1 MIVDV
6 HTHFFRPELDF
17 GPALLADMARCG
29 VNPAAWGDVG
39 ERHLKTTRE
48 ADVAVVFGLQAS
60 ATGWNIPNDA
70 VAAHV
75 LRAPERLLF
84 FAAVDPAQS
93 DCMEELERCHRDLG
107 AVGVK
112 LAPLYQGVHP
122 RDPRCC
128 GIYRY
133 CEQHRL
139 PVLFHA
145 GTSFVGGTLL
155 DYSRPAHFDAVAVDF
170 PELRMVLAHLGHP
183 WEGETIAV
191 VRRHPHV
198 FADLS
203 ALYYRPWQFYNS
215 MRLLVEYHAEAK
227 VLFGSD
233 FPFTTTGSSLAGVRG
248 VNAVLAQSGLPPV
261 PAEAIESIIHRD
273 TLGLL
278 GLKPPGNRAVNK
290 RIDG

>member
-17 GPALLADMARCG
+17 GPNLRADMARTG
-29 VNPAAWGDVG
+29 VNPASWGDVG
-39 ERHLKTTRE
+39 EQHLQTTRA
-48 ADVAVVFGLQAS
+48 ADVAVVFGLQAE

-75 LRAPERLLF
+75 ARAPERLLF
-84 FAAVDPAQS
+84 FVALDPAQP
-93 DCMEELERCHRDLG
+93 DCMQELERGHRELG

-112 LAPLYQGVHP
+112 LAPLYSGVHP
-122 RDPRCC
+122 LAPHCRE
-128 GIYRY
+128 IYAY
-133 CEQHRL
+133 CQRNAL

-155 DYSRPAHFDAVAVDF
+155 EYSRPAHFDAVAVGF

-191 VRRHPHV
+191 IRRHPHV

-215 MRLLVEYHAEAK
+215 MRLLVEYRADHK

-233 FPFTTTGSSLAGVRG
+233 FPFTTTGSSLAGVRNL
-248 VNAVLAQSGLPPV
+248 NAILAQSGLPPV
-261 PAEAIESIIHRD
+261 PVEVIEGIIHRD
-273 TLGLL
+273 TLNLL
-278 GLKPPGNRAVNK
+278 GLPHPAHRATT
-290 RIDG
+290 

>member
-1 MIVDV
+1 
-6 HTHFFRPELDF
+6 
-17 GPALLADMARCG
+17 MARCG
-29 VNPAAWGDVG
+29 VDPAAWGDVG
-39 ERHLKTTRE
+39 ERHLETTRD
-48 ADVAVVFGLQAS
+48 ADVAVVFGLQAQ

-84 FAAVDPAQS
+84 FAAVDPARV

-122 RDPRCC
+122 CDPRCRD
-128 GIYRY
+128 IYRY

-215 MRLLVEYHAEAK
+215 MRLLVEYRADTK

-248 VNAVLAQSGLPPV
+248 VNAILAQSGLPPV
-261 PAEAIESIIHRD
+261 PAEVIEGIIHRD
-273 TLGLL
+273 ALALL
-278 GLKPPGNRAVNK
+278 GLKPPGNK

>member
-6 HTHFFRPELDF
+6 HTHFFRPETDF
-17 GPALLADMARCG
+17 GPNLRADMARCG
-29 VNPAAWGDVG
+29 VDSAGWGNVG
-39 ERHLKTTRE
+39 ERHLETTRK
-48 ADVAVVFGLQAS
+48 ADVAVVFGLQAQ

-75 LRAPERLLF
+75 ARAPQRLLF
-84 FAAVDPAQS
+84 FAAVDPARG
-93 DCMEELERCHRDLG
+93 DCLLELERCHRDLG
-107 AVGVK
+107 ATGVK

-122 RDPRCC
+122 CDPRCTE
-128 GIYRY
+128 IYRY
-133 CEQHRL
+133 CERHGL

-145 GTSFVGGTLL
+145 GTSFVGGTPL
-155 DYSRPAHFDAVAVDF
+155 DFSRPAHFDAVAVEF

-191 VRRHPHV
+191 IRRHPNV

-203 ALYYRPWQFYNS
+203 ALHYRPWQFYNS
-215 MRLLVEYHAEAK
+215 MRLVVEYHAEHK

-248 VNAVLAQSGLPPV
+248 VNAVLAQSGLPPI
-261 PAEAIESIIHRD
+261 PADVIEGIIHRD
-273 TLGLL
+273 ALSLLALPHPGLGV
-278 GLKPPGNRAVNK
+278 KAK
-290 RIDG
+290 T

>member
-17 GPALLADMARCG
+17 SANLRADMARAG
-29 VNPAAWGDVG
+29 VDSASWGDVA
-39 ERHLKTTRE
+39 ERHLETTRE
-48 ADVAVVFGLQAS
+48 ADVAVVFGLQAQ

-70 VAAHV
+70 VARQV
-75 LRAPERLLF
+75 LRAPDRLLF
-84 FAAVDPAQS
+84 FAAIDPIRP
-93 DCMEELERCHRDLG
+93 DCMPELERCHHDLG

-112 LAPLYQGVHP
+112 LAPLYQNVHP
-122 RDPRCC
+122 LDPRCC
-128 GIYRY
+128 DIYRY
-133 CEQHRL
+133 CERHGL

-145 GTSFVGGTLL
+145 GTSFVGGTPL

-170 PELRMVLAHLGHP
+170 PDLRMVLAHLGHP

-191 VRRHPHV
+191 IRRHRHV

-215 MRLLVEYHAEAK
+215 MRLLVEYRTEAK

-248 VNAVLAQSGLPPV
+248 VNAILAQSGLPPI
-261 PAEAIESIIHRD
+261 PAEVIEGIIQRD
-273 TLGLL
+273 ALSLL
-278 GLKPPGNRAVNK
+278 GLPHPARRDMA
-290 RIDG
+290 

>member
-6 HTHFFRPELDF
+6 HTHFFRGELDF
-17 GPALLADMARCG
+17 GASLRADMARCG
-29 VNPAAWGDVG
+29 VDSAAWGDVG
-39 ERHLKTTRE
+39 KRHLETTRA
-48 ADVAVVFGLQAS
+48 ADVAVVFGLQAQ

-75 LRAPERLLF
+75 ARAPERLLF
-84 FAAVDPAQS
+84 FAALDPAQRN
-93 DCMEELERCHRDLG
+93 CMEELERCHRGLG

-112 LAPLYQGVHP
+112 LAPLYQNVHP

-128 GIYRY
+128 DIYRY
-133 CEQHRL
+133 CVRHGL

-155 DYSRPAHFDAVAVDF
+155 EYSRPVHFDAVAVEF

-191 VRRHPHV
+191 IRRHPHV

-215 MRLLVEYHAEAK
+215 MRLLVEYRAEAK

-233 FPFTTTGSSLAGVRG
+233 YPFTTTGSSLAGVRG
-248 VNAVLAQSGLPPV
+248 VNAVLAQSGLPQV
-261 PAEAIESIIHRD
+261 PADVIEGIIHRD
-273 TLGLL
+273 ALGLL
-278 GLKPPGNRAVNK
+278 GLPHPAR
-290 RIDG
+290 RPTP

>member
-6 HTHFFRPELDF
+6 HTHFFRPETDF
-17 GPALLADMARCG
+17 GPGLRADMARCG
-29 VNPAAWGDVG
+29 VDSAAWGNVG
-39 ERHLKTTRE
+39 EQHLETTRA

-70 VAAHV
+70 VARHV

-84 FAAVDPAQS
+84 FVAVDPARP
-93 DCMEELERCHRDLG
+93 DCMEELERCHCDFG

-112 LAPLYQGVHP
+112 LAPLYQNVHP
-122 RDPRCC
+122 CDPRCRE
-128 GIYRY
+128 IYRY
-133 CEQHRL
+133 CERHGL

-155 DYSRPAHFDAVAVDF
+155 DYSRPVHFDAVAVEF

-191 VRRHPHV
+191 IRRHPHV

-203 ALYYRPWQFYNS
+203 ALYYRPWQLYNS
-215 MRLLVEYHAEAK
+215 MRLLVEYRAEAK
-227 VLFGSD
+227 VFFGSD

-248 VNAVLAQSGLPPV
+248 VNAILGQSGLP
-261 PAEAIESIIHRD
+261 AIPGEVIEGIIHRD

-278 GLKPPGNRAVNK
+278 GLQHPARRATA
-290 RIDG
+290 

>member
-1 MIVDV
+1 MIIDV

-17 GPALLADMARCG
+17 APCLRADMARCG
-29 VNPAAWGDVG
+29 VDSAAWGDVG
-39 ERHLKTTRE
+39 ERHLETTRE
-48 ADVAVVFGLQAS
+48 ADFAVVFGLQAQ

-75 LRAPERLLF
+75 ARAPERLLF
-84 FAAVDPAQS
+84 FVAVDPAQRN
-93 DCMEELERCHRDLG
+93 CLEELERCHRDLG

-112 LAPLYQGVHP
+112 LAPLYQNVHP
-122 RDPRCC
+122 RDPRCYD
-128 GIYRY
+128 IYRY
-133 CEQHRL
+133 CVRHGL

-155 DYSRPAHFDAVAVDF
+155 EYSRPVHFDAVAVEF

-191 VRRHPHV
+191 IRRHPHV

-215 MRLLVEYHAEAK
+215 MRLLVEYRAESK

-233 FPFTTTGSSLAGVRG
+233 YPFTTTGSSLAGVRG
-248 VNAVLAQSGLPPV
+248 VNAILAQSGLPPV
-261 PAEAIESIIHRD
+261 PAEVIEGIIHRD
-273 TLGLL
+273 TLSLL
-278 GLKPPGNRAVNK
+278 GLQPPARRATA
-290 RIDG
+290 